1 MGSMRPNGEPAT
13 RGVTPA
19 TFHALPVDRSPVR
32 RYSVYVPPA
41 LYDVPYVPTQDHVA
55 TEMLR
60 LAGVGPDDVVY
71 DLGCGDGR
79 IVIAAAREFG
89 ATGVG
94 IDIDPVRIGEAIAN
108 AQRAGVAHLVRFR
121 QASFFDADIREATV
135 VALYLLP
142 EINARLRP
150 KLLSDL
156 RPGTRI
162 VANHFDL
169 GDWRPDDYVALG
181 SRYVYRWI
189 VPAWVSGRWRCVID
203 EPAGRRRMMLNLER
217 RYQSVVGTA
226 RVGREALRIQD
237 GRLVGR
243 EIRLRLAD
251 GWHFEGIVDGDVLRG
266 TCRQGATACAWGGVR
281 EHLTGAAAAS
291 RSLLH

>member
-1 MGSMRPNGEPAT
+1 MEEGMGSMRPIGEAAT
-13 RGVTPA
+13 RGVA
-19 TFHALPVDRSPVR
+19 QAHFHALPVDRSPVR

-41 LYDVPYVPTQDHVA
+41 LYDVPYVPTQDHIV

-60 LAGVGPDDVVY
+60 LADVGPSDVVY

-79 IVIAAAREFG
+79 IVIAAASEFG
-89 ATGVG
+89 ASGVG

-108 AQRAGVAHLVRFR
+108 AQRAGVSARVRFR

-150 KLLSDL
+150 KLLADL

-162 VANHFDL
+162 VANHFDM

-203 EPAGRRRMMLNLER
+203 EPAGRRRMTLNLER
-217 RYQSVVGTA
+217 RYQSVVGAA
-226 RVGREALRIQD
+226 RVGRDDLPIDA
-237 GRLVGR
+237 GRLKGAS
-243 EIRLRLAD
+243 IRFRIGEL
-251 GWHFEGIVDGDVLRG
+251 HFMGTVAGDTMRGVARKGNGIPAGLW
-266 TCRQGATACAWGGVR
+266 GAVR
-281 EHLTGAAAAS
+281 E
-291 RSLLH
+291 R